1 MAGIYIHIPFCHQKC
16 NYCDFYKTL
25 NTSRK
30 AEFLAALKKEALERV
45 SYLNGAPVE
54 SVYLGGGTPS
64 VLNEEEIG
72 SLLDFIRKCFTV
84 LSHAEITLEANPD
97 DLNPGYLRSLND
109 LGINRLSIGIQSFN
123 DFYLKNMNR
132 RHNGQQAV
140 ASIENALAAGFSNLS
155 TDLIYGF
162 PGLTLQQWEKTL
174 KTMFSYPITHLSAYH
189 LTYHEGTPF
198 YSWLRKGKIRE
209 LDENESIAQ
218 YYLLLDESSKAG
230 FEAYEISNFAR
241 QQMYALHNSAYWT
254 GKPYLG
260 LGPSA
265 HSFNGIKRRW
275 NIASVTSYNRA
286 VVNKMPYWEEEEL
299 TDNEKYNEYIL
310 TRLRTC
316 WGVSTDNL
324 ENRFG
329 EKYSAMFKE
338 QAIKY
343 LTTGKIRE
351 NSGVYTLTR
360 QGLFISDDILAGFMI
375 I

>member
-123 DFYLKNMNR
+123 DFYLKKMNR

-140 ASIENALAAGFSNLS
+140 
-155 TDLIYGF
+155 
-162 PGLTLQQWEKTL
+162 
-174 KTMFSYPITHLSAYH
+174 
-189 LTYHEGTPF
+189 
-198 YSWLRKGKIRE
+198 
-209 LDENESIAQ
+209 
-218 YYLLLDESSKAG
+218 
-230 FEAYEISNFAR
+230 
-241 QQMYALHNSAYWT
+241 
-254 GKPYLG
+254 
-260 LGPSA
+260 
-265 HSFNGIKRRW
+265 
-275 NIASVTSYNRA
+275 
-286 VVNKMPYWEEEEL
+286 
-299 TDNEKYNEYIL
+299 
-310 TRLRTC
+310 
-316 WGVSTDNL
+316 
-324 ENRFG
+324 
-329 EKYSAMFKE
+329 
-338 QAIKY
+338 
-343 LTTGKIRE
+343 
-351 NSGVYTLTR
+351 
-360 QGLFISDDILAGFMI
+360 
-375 I
+375 

>member
-123 DFYLKNMNR
+123 DFYLKKMNR

-140 ASIENALAAGFSNLS
+140 VSIENALAAGFSNLS